1 MPKNTFNF
9 IVRYLNNTL
18 ATRKNMVLWGQTND
32 DRCTFCSQSESLLH
46 VVAGCKSYQ
55 EEGRYTWRHNS
66 VLLCLSKVFAKAKD
80 IELFADLDDFDSPC
94 IITGHSLR
102 QDMSIIFNH
111 TLYIIELTVGFES
124 NVNADSTDKAQIFRT
139 RGHFFVKYDAVKF
152 VNVSMAILEM
162 FGTSCDTFVT
172 MLNEVGTT
180 QNQKDY
186 VLKSM
191 TNITIRC
198 TYYIFCMRD
207 KPWNDPAHF
216 EH

>member
-1 MPKNTFNF
+1 M
-9 IVRYLNNTL
+9 
-18 ATRKNMVLWGQTND
+18 
-32 DRCTFCSQSESLLH
+32 
-46 VVAGCKSYQ
+46 
-55 EEGRYTWRHNS
+55 
-66 VLLCLSKVFAKAKD
+66 SKVFAKAKD
-80 IELFADLDDFDSPC
+80 IQLFADLDDFDSPC

-102 QDMSIIFNH
+102 PDMLIIFNH

-124 NVNADSTDKAQIFRT
+124 DVNANSLRKKCKYLELVDTFSQ
-139 RGHFFVKYDAVKF
+139 KYDAVKF
-152 VNVSMAILEM
+152 VNVSTCTLGM

-172 MLNEVGTT
+172 MLNKVGTT

-216 EH
+216 EL